1 MRVLQRVPH
10 WQSDR
15 APARPCTGEA
25 TPPLGLVYMT
35 GTRAVEFGTPERIDW
50 HLDNWRRWMRSG
62 KEVDGFASRS
72 SGMSDGGTS
81 KGFDEMAE
89 SEDRRCA
96 KIVDA
101 ILDNLPAPQRIAI
114 YVERGIMGRAFRF
127 ERVSYDQALELG
139 KAALGR
145 ELARRGVW

>member
-1 MRVLQRVPH
+1 MSAVLAMKFEG
-10 WQSDR
+10 S
-15 APARPCTGEA
+15 
-25 TPPLGLVYMT
+25 
-35 GTRAVEFGTPERIDW
+35 RAVEFGTPARVDW

-62 KEVDGFASRS
+62 QEVDGHSHQSA
-72 SGMSDGGTS
+72 GLSDGGTS
-81 KGFDEMAE
+81 KSFDEMVE

-96 KIVDA
+96 KVVDA

-114 YVERGIMGRAFRF
+114 YVERGIMGKVFRF
-127 ERVSYDQALELG
+127 ERTTYEKAIELG